1 MLPFFMDVEELV
13 AIGAKEKEKWK
24 ERKKQFL
31 SGKRKKKER
40 NTEMNV
46 CYRRVKGPEK
56 CDLKREKAEVQ
67 TS

>member
-13 AIGAKEKEKWK
+13 AIGAKEKEKM

>member
-1 MLPFFMDVEELV
+1 M
-13 AIGAKEKEKWK
+13 
-24 ERKKQFL
+24 ERKKETV
-31 SGKRKKKER
+31 SIRKGKKKER
-40 NTEMNV
+40 NKEMNV